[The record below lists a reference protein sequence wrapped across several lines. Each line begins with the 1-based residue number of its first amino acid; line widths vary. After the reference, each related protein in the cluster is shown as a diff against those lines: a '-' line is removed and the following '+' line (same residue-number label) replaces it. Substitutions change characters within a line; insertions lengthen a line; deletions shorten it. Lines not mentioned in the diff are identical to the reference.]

1 MRTLL
6 AAVFLSLF
14 IPGAMHA
21 DDQIRFRLDVDA
33 FGNCTV
39 SVGPADGE
47 PGKSGGEGVEQY
59 HSKRLPKTTIN
70 KTKGLVRLV
79 HDFSDADPLEKLT
92 TTAFGESRGVKI
104 DERFS
109 VLSLASR
116 PGQEATFAYAYRV
129 GPPLAIGFDRQ
140 PFDGESEV
148 QTQVGFGGGSEILS
162 VNLYTSKQA
171 SDKNLIVHATWIDF
185 KKNQRTKLM
194 EPFEFSS
201 DATIKKEFRLPL
213 PNAEIETKCF
223 LLLKATSGDRSL
235 HELSSLTVQGKVS
248 PLFGIGLDERRD
260 TVFAKNVFD
269 DSLAD
274 QAGLETGDVIVSI
287 NGERPENAQDANE
300 SLGDTEF
307 GKEAIIE
314 VMRAG
319 KPLTITMLC
328 E

>member
-1 MRTLL
+1 
-6 AAVFLSLF
+6 
-14 IPGAMHA
+14 MHA
-21 DDQIRFRLDVDA
+21 EDQIRFRLDVDA

-39 SVGPADGE
+39 SVGSADGE
-47 PGKSGGEGVEQY
+47 VAKAEGDGVEQY

-70 KTKGLVRLV
+70 KTKGLVRIV

-92 TTAFGESRGVKI
+92 TSALGGTKGVKI

-109 VLSLASR
+109 VLTLASR
-116 PGQEATFAYAYRV
+116 QGQESTFAYAYRV

-140 PFDGESEV
+140 AFDGESEL
-148 QTQVGFGGGSEILS
+148 QTQVVFGGGSETLS
-162 VNLYTSKQA
+162 VNLYTSKQG
-171 SDKNLIVHATWIDF
+171 SDKNLTVHATWIDF
-185 KKNQRTKLM
+185 KKNQRTQLV
-194 EPFEFSS
+194 EPFEFASGTS
-201 DATIKKEFRLPL
+201 VKKAFRLPI
-213 PNAEIETKCF
+213 PNAEIDTKC
-223 LLLKATSGDRSL
+223 LVLLKAKSSDRSL

-248 PLFGIGLDERRD
+248 PLFGIGLDERSD

-274 QAGLETGDVIVSI
+274 QAGLETGDVIASI
-287 NGERPENAQDANE
+287 NGEKPNNAQNANE
-300 SLGDTEF
+300 MLGETEF

-319 KPLTITMLC
+319 KPLTIKMLC